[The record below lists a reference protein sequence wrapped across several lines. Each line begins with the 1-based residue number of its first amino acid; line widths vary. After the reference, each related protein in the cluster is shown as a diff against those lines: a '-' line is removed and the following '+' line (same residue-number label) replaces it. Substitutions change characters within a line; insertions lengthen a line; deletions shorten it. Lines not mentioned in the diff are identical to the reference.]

1 MPVSFSFQTNPDN
14 QCWLNPRLRPLPLH
28 SVPPSLGTVT
38 HPCRAQGRGRFPL
51 FRHTNPAT
59 SPDNSHAVHS
69 SQTILRQFTRCRAQT
84 PPGPLLSL
92 GSAGPSQAPMQPCLG
107 LSLPWLL
114 GSALRGSAGHG
125 PSAWAGSTSVG
136 INPSPSVPSGPSQR
150 HQCPPVPPRP
160 VSLPGP
166 RSGEGARLCRAGWNA
181 RGIPRDRSH
190 PWEEQRV
197 NPCLWVPSFLGAP
210 GSGAAQGL
218 QPPVQL
224 PARRSHSS
232 HSQTTFQA
240 GTALSAQI
248 RFFPPAP
255 INPQVL
261 FRAPELLARWQGSRP
276 GDKGC

>member
-1 MPVSFSFQTNPDN
+1 MGRQHQRGDKSQPLRALWAFPEPPV
-14 QCWLNPRLRPLPLH
+14 L
-28 SVPPSLGTVT
+28 
-38 HPCRAQGRGRFPL
+38 
-51 FRHTNPAT
+51 
-59 SPDNSHAVHS
+59 
-69 SQTILRQFTRCRAQT
+69 
-84 PPGPLLSL
+84 
-92 GSAGPSQAPMQPCLG
+92 
-107 LSLPWLL
+107 
-114 GSALRGSAGHG
+114 
-125 PSAWAGSTSVG
+125 
-136 INPSPSVPSGPSQR
+136 
-150 HQCPPVPPRP
+150 PVPPRP

-224 PARRSHSS
+224 PAQRSHSS

-248 RFFPPAP
+248 RFSPPSSHQSSGAVP
-255 INPQVL
+255 DP
-261 FRAPELLARWQGSRP
+261 RAAGSLAGLPPRR
-276 GDKGC
+276 